1 MQWIVLVQPI
11 KRLIM
16 SNANMNAIKQAIS
29 EYNDIFENINVQ
41 NWFKLL
47 ALKEPLAFSA
57 IIGDNR
63 KNFKRIFNTEPD
75 KSVNQDGLEIFSWKI
90 QEQGMVFNII
100 VTENKQSN
108 IDDTDNFSSYYLVKY
123 FGKSEDFSNDI
134 NISSYLILFL
144 DKLLK
149 NLSNP

>member
-1 MQWIVLVQPI
+1 MS
-11 KRLIM
+11 
-16 SNANMNAIKQAIS
+16 SNANTIKQAIS

-75 KSVNQDGLEIFSWKI
+75 KSRNHDGLEIYSWKI

-100 VTENKQSN
+100 VKENKQFD
-108 IDDTDNFSSYYLVKY
+108 IDIDNFSSYYLVKY
-123 FGKSEDFSNDI
+123 FGKTEDFATDI

>member
-1 MQWIVLVQPI
+1 
-11 KRLIM
+11 M
-16 SNANMNAIKQAIS
+16 SNANAIKQAIS

-63 KNFKRIFNTEPD
+63 KNFKRIFNTETD
-75 KSVNQDGLEIFSWKI
+75 KSVNHDGLEIYSWKI

-100 VTENKQSN
+100 VKENKQSN

-123 FGKSEDFSNDI
+123 FGKSEDFANDI